1 MLSQNF
7 WLPSPWWPNHNLQ
20 NKIKIFPAWQWHQ
33 SISSTLSYP
42 WQHRSHPIQI
52 KRVYNWPK
60 SWPASR
66 TCHFWL
72 SPVSFSVTSWKNHC
86 FKKPPQSNCFCQS
99 WLERTACIYSRSSC
113 CRCVCTQ
120 CAQEQGQ
127 TTTRLGREKR
137 PKTKASFCICTCY
150 MYYIIINVSVI
161 EVSAV
166 IKANL
171 GHLANTITN
180 LDENTKFRWKYK
192 FWRKYKSWWK
202 YKYKYAI
209 ISGVCS
215 VHDGHRQSKS
225 GSAARHRHRLHIGI

>member
-1 MLSQNF
+1 MLSQHF

-86 FKKPPQSNCFCQS
+86 FKKPPQSNNVFVS
-99 WLERTACIYSRSSC
+99 LGLNALPVFILGAAAADACVHNVHKNKVR
-113 CRCVCTQ
+113 Q
-120 CAQEQGQ
+120 QQGCS
-127 TTTRLGREKR
+127 EK
-137 PKTKASFCICTCY
+137 KGQKQKQVFVYVLVICTTFLL
-150 MYYIIINVSVI
+150 M
-161 EVSAV
+161 
-166 IKANL
+166 
-171 GHLANTITN
+171 
-180 LDENTKFRWKYK
+180 
-192 FWRKYKSWWK
+192 
-202 YKYKYAI
+202 
-209 ISGVCS
+209 
-215 VHDGHRQSKS
+215 
-225 GSAARHRHRLHIGI
+225 